1 MIRKATIVDQDQI
14 NQLRQ
19 KTIKK
24 INLDDYNLLEQEA
37 ILQYFQ
43 NNNFCKTL
51 EAEIGYVISF
61 ENKILGYGS
70 YHAQQNQIT
79 DLEVDP
85 EYQGWYFGKKL
96 LKQLELEAQTNGFL
110 DITVDAFLPAVAFF
124 QKHHYIA
131 VKKNVH
137 IYSQQEILTYF
148 MKKYF

>member
-1 MIRKATIVDQDQI
+1 MIRKATIIDQDQI

-19 KTIKK
+19 KIIKK
-24 INLDDYNLLEQEA
+24 ISLDDYNLLEQEA

-43 NNNFCKTL
+43 NNNFYKK
-51 EAEIGYVISF
+51 VISF
-61 ENKILGYGS
+61 ENKILGYGA
-70 YHAQQNQIT
+70 YHPQQNQIT
-79 DLEVDP
+79 DLYVNP

-96 LKQLELEAQTNGFL
+96 LKQLELEAQANGFL

-131 VKKNVH
+131 MKKNVH
-137 IYSQQEILTYF
+137 IYSQREVLTYF